1 MKDRIEDFT
10 ISRISEDAMCY
21 SISTNSSGFVLC
33 KKYNVVP
40 KIGDVIT
47 LYCKGFAHI
56 RGMDINGTKIF
67 YKTDEELEA
76 HRVKE
81 LAKIEQRQRDEFE
94 RSKSQLDAQ
103 YESLPNC
110 FKQRIDKF
118 RTNNPEFRVKYESYE
133 MFCCLEAIK
142 IANGCKTVEKVR
154 EFHKDS
160 FTDEMKAL
168 VPDLDDGHSG
178 NTFGMACQLAVI
190 YLESPKHLRQ
200 VHGAISPLVGS
211 AEHGD
216 SLKK

>member
-21 SISTNSSGFVLC
+21 SISTNSSGFVLY

-118 RTNNPEFRVKYESYE
+118 RTNNPEFRVHNNTNKSMKMYVYLCKYSNILMFDVSYWNKNI
-133 MFCCLEAIK
+133 FILI
-142 IANGCKTVEKVR
+142 V
-154 EFHKDS
+154 
-160 FTDEMKAL
+160 L
-168 VPDLDDGHSG
+168 
-178 NTFGMACQLAVI
+178 
-190 YLESPKHLRQ
+190 
-200 VHGAISPLVGS
+200 
-211 AEHGD
+211 
-216 SLKK
+216 

>member
-1 MKDRIEDFT
+1 ML
-10 ISRISEDAMCY
+10 SCY
-21 SISTNSSGFVLC
+21 SISANSNGFILY
-33 KKYNVVP
+33 KKYNIVP
-40 KIGDVIT
+40 KVGDTIT
-47 LYCKGFAHI
+47 LYCKGFSHI
-56 RGMDINGTKIF
+56 RGMDINGIKIF

-94 RSKSQLDAQ
+94 KSKPKLDAQ

-118 RTNNPEFRVKYESYE
+118 RTNNPEFRIKYESYE

-142 IANGCKTVEKVR
+142 IANGCKTVNKIR
-154 EFHKDS
+154 EFHKNS
-160 FTDEMKAL
+160 FTAEMKAL
-168 VPDLDDGHSG
+168 VPDLDGGHSG